1 MVWAVVVV
9 VVVLGVVLPVAGWW
23 FTRKPPP
30 LDTAD
35 RGHGEIDRWLVD
47 QFGLG
52 WRDRSRVRAAV
63 LTGRPVDDPALDA
76 AARGFAAQVTADRF
90 RTLRVAR
97 RVGWFNTI
105 LGLGYVALGIVVPI
119 VIRGD
124 AAWVLA
130 AMGVFNGGVM
140 LWTGTYQAI
149 RNPKRHRRNAELIL
163 RSSRLP

>member
-1 MVWAVVVV
+1 M
-9 VVVLGVVLPVAGWW
+9 VVLGVVLPLVGWW

-35 RGHGEIDRWLVD
+35 RGHGEMDRWLVD

-63 LTGRPVDDPALDA
+63 LAGRPVEDPALEA

-97 RVGWFNTI
+97 RVGWFNTMF
-105 LGLGYVALGIVVPI
+105 GLGYVVLAIVVLIISREPAFWTLG
-119 VIRGD
+119 VF
-124 AAWVLA
+124 
-130 AMGVFNGGVM
+130 GVFNGGAA
-140 LWTGTYQAI
+140 LWAGTYQAV
-149 RNPKRHRRNAELIL
+149 RTPKRHRRNAELIL
-163 RSSRLP
+163 HSSRLR